1 MKLHISKWTSYM
13 MQKVIGGEK
22 RRKREGWS
30 IGLSENQVER
40 INSSERC
47 IILHIDYKG
56 HNTIF

>member
-1 MKLHISKWTSYM
+1 MDLIYDAE
-13 MQKVIGGEK
+13 GNRRREK
-22 RRKREGWS
+22 EKEREGWS

-56 HNTIF
+56 HNTILVDFFL